1 MAKGRLRW
9 LLKSK
14 GAEFALVVAFCI
26 TFGCQTSHPTSSGPA
41 AFKVALLTP
50 GPVSDA
56 GWNAAA
62 FQGLQQIKKE
72 LNVETPDAA
81 LRVGKLFPKTWF
93 IVTSLKRT
101 RSKCASLTFK
111 IEEATYVQAGDAG
124 LHGMRVKRAQR
135 FLATGGGSSSE
146 LSPRARLSR
155 HSARA

>member
-1 MAKGRLRW
+1 
-9 LLKSK
+9 
-14 GAEFALVVAFCI
+14 
-26 TFGCQTSHPTSSGPA
+26 
-41 AFKVALLTP
+41 
-50 GPVSDA
+50 VSDA

-62 FQGLQQIKKE
+62 FQGLQQIKKD
-72 LNVETPDAA
+72 LNVETALVQTQSPSDFEDSLPDFASRGFSIVFTHGFEYTDAA
-81 LRVGKLFPKTWF
+81 LRVGKLFPKTRF